1 MVTLGPLGH
10 WVSSLNLIFCF
21 NLGAGAQTEGEFVG
35 PDPLRP
41 WSPRLG
47 YSRVRGLASADVV
60 SRRVFGH
67 AKTIGAVRSS
77 GGRRRASILQRRR
90 GTRRRHRLKDEL
102 GTP

>member
-1 MVTLGPLGH
+1 MVTLGPLSH

-47 YSRVRGLASADVV
+47 YSRVRGLASADVI
-60 SRRVFGH
+60 SRRGFGH
-67 AKTIGAVRSS
+67 AKTIGADRSR
-77 GGRRRASILQRRR
+77 GGMGWLAISKSPAAARCALRQDAALR
-90 GTRRRHRLKDEL
+90 
-102 GTP
+102 